1 MKEKRLSMQYY
12 PSPEEVIEMDVLI
25 QAVESAFVDHGTG
38 RSVMPPKVYVD
49 LPGGD
54 FRTMPSYIPSLQTAG
69 VKIVNVH
76 PDNRK
81 AGLPTVMAVT
91 VLLDPPTGRPIAV
104 LNATTLTD
112 LRTGASAAVATR
124 ALAQKKKGTLGII
137 GSGRQ
142 ANSGIR
148 AIPLVFEPEEVL
160 VWSRTR
166 TNAERFAKNHSHL
179 PVRVSDIET
188 VAGADVLLTVTPSK
202 VPLIKDKWISDG
214 AHINA
219 IGADAPGKQEIDP
232 DILQR
237 AFVIVDDMDQAT
249 HSGEVNMPIQKGI
262 YSPSRIAGT
271 LGEVLTGA
279 VRRPSSDE
287 ITVFDSTGLSIMD
300 LAAAHLAIGKG
311 KVIDLPFLENTDMY
325 EGPGVRE

>member
-1 MKEKRLSMQYY
+1 MQYY

>member
-1 MKEKRLSMQYY
+1 MDQADRQILVSGPFLWYLNLKRCW
-12 PSPEEVIEMDVLI
+12 
-25 QAVESAFVDHGTG
+25 
-38 RSVMPPKVYVD
+38 
-49 LPGGD
+49 
-54 FRTMPSYIPSLQTAG
+54 
-69 VKIVNVH
+69 
-76 PDNRK
+76 
-81 AGLPTVMAVT
+81 
-91 VLLDPPTGRPIAV
+91 
-104 LNATTLTD
+104 
-112 LRTGASAAVATR
+112 
-124 ALAQKKKGTLGII
+124 
-137 GSGRQ
+137 
-142 ANSGIR
+142 
-148 AIPLVFEPEEVL
+148 

>member
-1 MKEKRLSMQYY
+1 MQYY
-12 PSPEEVIEMDVLI
+12 PSPEEVIDMDVLI

>member
-1 MKEKRLSMQYY
+1 
-12 PSPEEVIEMDVLI
+12 
-25 QAVESAFVDHGTG
+25 
-38 RSVMPPKVYVD
+38 MPPKVYVD

-69 VKIVNVH
+69 VKIVNVN

>member
-1 MKEKRLSMQYY
+1 MQYY
-12 PSPEEVIEMDVLI
+12 PSPEEVIDMDVLI

-69 VKIVNVH
+69 VKIVNVN

-166 TNAERFAKNHSHL
+166 TNAEICKEPFPSSGQ
-179 PVRVSDIET
+179 VSDIET

>member
-1 MKEKRLSMQYY
+1 MQYY
-12 PSPEEVIEMDVLI
+12 PSPEEVIDMDVLI

-279 VRRPSSDE
+279 VRRPSPDE

-311 KVIDLPFLENTDMY
+311 KVIDLPFMENTGMSDD
-325 EGPGVRE
+325 PGVRE

>member
-1 MKEKRLSMQYY
+1 MQYY
-12 PSPEEVIEMDVLI
+12 PSPEEVIDMDVLI

-69 VKIVNVH
+69 VKIVNVN

>member
-166 TNAERFAKNHSHL
+166 SNAERFAKNHSHL

-279 VRRPSSDE
+279 VRRPFPVE

-311 KVIDLPFLENTDMY
+311 KVIDLPFMENTGMSDD
-325 EGPGVRE
+325 PGVRE

>member
-1 MKEKRLSMQYY
+1 
-12 PSPEEVIEMDVLI
+12 VIEMDVLI

-69 VKIVNVH
+69 VKIVNVN

-166 TNAERFAKNHSHL
+166 SNAERFAKNHSHL

>member
-1 MKEKRLSMQYY
+1 
-12 PSPEEVIEMDVLI
+12 
-25 QAVESAFVDHGTG
+25 
-38 RSVMPPKVYVD
+38 
-49 LPGGD
+49 
-54 FRTMPSYIPSLQTAG
+54 
-69 VKIVNVH
+69 
-76 PDNRK
+76 
-81 AGLPTVMAVT
+81 MAVT

>member
-1 MKEKRLSMQYY
+1 MQYY
-12 PSPEEVIEMDVLI
+12 PSPEEVIDMDVLI

-69 VKIVNVH
+69 VKIVNVN

-166 TNAERFAKNHSHL
+166 SNAERFAKNHSHL